1 MPTKRQA
8 KSANRK
14 KPDSTEMLKVGHS
27 RKANDE
33 ARGRKHL
40 LKDEVKTLCQTIKK
54 GSRYPDRDEAMVLM
68 TFNHGLRVSEL
79 VGIRWQHIDLKH
91 GQVRIQRVK
100 EGISNTHPMFD
111 RREIA
116 LLRRLHKEQ
125 KYPTTGFVFINERKS
140 PVSVNSF
147 QQLVNRYSVKALG
160 VKWNAHA
167 LRHGCGTAMVDNR
180 HDIRVVQNW
189 LGHKNIQNTTVY
201 LHESVRQFDDVKF

>member
-1 MPTKRQA
+1 MPQQNQA
-8 KSANRK
+8 KTANSNK
-14 KPDSTEMLKVGHS
+14 KNSTVMLKVGTS
-27 RKANDE
+27 RKANDH

-40 LKDEVKTLCQTIKK
+40 LKDEVLTICKTVKD
-54 GSRYPDRDEAMVLM
+54 GSRYPVRDEAMLLM

-79 VGIRWQHIDLKH
+79 VAIRWQHVDLKH
-91 GQVRIQRVK
+91 GQIAVQRVK
-100 EGISNTHPMFD
+100 EGISNTHPIFD
-111 RREIA
+111 RRELM
-116 LLRRLHKEQ
+116 LLKRLHKEQ
-125 KYPTTGFVFINERKS
+125 GKPTTGFVFRNERGGA
-140 PVSVNSF
+140 VSVNSF
-147 QQLVNRYSVKALG
+147 QQLVNRYSLKALG